1 VQTNIAE
8 YISPIIILFQL
19 RKSDMCKVCDK
30 LIIKINEADTEG
42 RENEGEKLK
51 ERHMLHLD
59 EAMEMQ
65 DSLKVEI
72 AQARANLNWG

>member
-1 VQTNIAE
+1 
-8 YISPIIILFQL
+8 
-19 RKSDMCKVCDK
+19 MCKVCDK

-42 RENEGEKLK
+42 RENEGQKLK
-51 ERHMLHLD
+51 ERHKLHLD